1 MEFAKRMWSQ
11 IGAQMDGVPRQTKAL
26 IASTVVILVLA
37 AALLL
42 SIYAGAEE
50 TAPVGLA
57 GTNYAEAIA
66 QLNASGIEAKVEGG
80 MIRVPNESQQ
90 QAYLLLAQGDLLGES
105 PANALDRIFES
116 ASPWETDKSRLQR
129 SNNARARFL
138 SGVLANI
145 SRIKSADVMVDPG
158 QDGIGK
164 RHVPASAM
172 VNIKTATGAVDAE
185 MADAVAALVS
195 GAVAKLDATGVKIVD
210 ARTGRRVEVS
220 DPSNMLPSSS
230 LEMKRNIEQR
240 KRKDIESILAYI
252 PGVSV
257 GVNVLMD
264 SVAARQ
270 ERRMEYEKDQPVK
283 RESNEETL
291 NRDITNAGEPG
302 PRSNTGLSING
313 SGSAGKEQTSN
324 STDTEFFEDKPIV
337 LQQETTLTGNQV
349 KQINVAVN
357 IPRSFFVGLYKQ
369 QNPESQD
376 EPDDAAL
383 LPLVSPQLTKIEQKV
398 EVITF
403 ADVQGTV
410 KVDMVPDTPL
420 VMAAGGGGAI
430 GEMFEGGWAGPA
442 GVSLLA
448 LASLGLMLGMVRKAT
463 RPESLPS
470 IEELAGVPPS
480 LPSDEEL
487 IGEADESEATMQG
500 VELDEEDLKA
510 RRIAEQISDLVRADP
525 AEASRL
531 LGKWVSTND

>member
-11 IGAQMDGVPRQTKAL
+11 IGAQMEGVALTTKAL
-26 IASTVVILVLA
+26 IAALVVILVMAGSLMM
-37 AALLL
+37 L
-42 SIYAGAEE
+42 YAGGEE
-50 TAPVGLA
+50 MVPVGLA
-57 GTNYAEAIA
+57 GANSAEAVA
-66 QLNASGIEAKVEGG
+66 QLGSAGIEAKVVGG
-80 MIRVPNESQQ
+80 MIRVPTDSQH

-105 PANALDRIFES
+105 PASMMDRMFES
-116 ASPWETDKSRLQR
+116 SSPWETDKSRSQR

-138 SGVLANI
+138 GRVIANI

-158 QDGIGK
+158 QNGIGK
-164 RHVPASAM
+164 RHVSASAM
-172 VNIKTATGAVDAE
+172 VNVKTASGPVDTA
-185 MADAVAALVS
+185 MADAIASLVS
-195 GAVAKLDATGVKIVD
+195 GAVARLNFADVNIVD
-210 ARTGRRVEVS
+210 ARTGRSVEVS
-220 DPSNMLPSSS
+220 DPSNMLPSSA
-230 LEMKRNIEQR
+230 LEVKRNIEDR
-240 KRKDIESILAYI
+240 KRKEIENILDYI
-252 PGVSV
+252 PGVRV

-270 ERRMEYEKDQPVK
+270 ERRMEYEKSQPIK
-283 RESNEETL
+283 RESEEETVSR
-291 NRDITNAGEPG
+291 NIANAGEPG

-313 SGSAGKEQTSN
+313 SGGAGKEQTSN
-324 STDTEFFEDKPIV
+324 IADTEFFEDKPV
-337 LQQETTLTGNQV
+337 LLQQETTHTGHQV

>member
-11 IGAQMDGVPRQTKAL
+11 IGAQMDGVALTTKAL
-26 IASTVVILVLA
+26 IAALVVILVMA
-37 AALLL
+37 ASLLML
-42 SIYAGAEE
+42 YAGGEE
-50 TAPVGLA
+50 MAPVGLA
-57 GTNYAEAIA
+57 GANSAEAIA
-66 QLNASGIEAKVEGG
+66 QLGSAGIEAKVVDG
-80 MIRVPNESQQ
+80 MIRVPNESQH

-105 PANALDRIFES
+105 PASTLDRMFDS
-116 ASPWETDKSRLQR
+116 ASPWETDKSRSQR

-138 SGVLANI
+138 SSVLANI

-164 RHVPASAM
+164 RHISASAM
-172 VNIKTATGAVDAE
+172 VNVKTTSGAVDAE
-185 MADAVAALVS
+185 MADAIAALVS
-195 GAVAKLDATGVKIVD
+195 GAVARLDITNVRIVD

-220 DPSNMLPSSS
+220 DPSNMLPSTS
-230 LEMKRNIEQR
+230 LEMKRNIEER
-240 KRKDIESILAYI
+240 KRKDIEDILDYI
-252 PGVSV
+252 PGVRV

-270 ERRMEYEKDQPVK
+270 ERRMEYEKSQPVK
-283 RESNEETL
+283 RESVEETVS
-291 NRDITNAGEPG
+291 RDIANAGEPG

-313 SGSAGKEQTSN
+313 SGGAGKEQTSN
-324 STDTEFFEDKPIV
+324 TTDTEFFEDKPV
-337 LQQETTLTGNQV
+337 LLQQETTLTGNQI

-357 IPRSFFVGLYKQ
+357 VPRSFFIGLYKQ
-369 QNPESQD
+369 QNPDSQD

-383 LPLVSPQLTKIEQKV
+383 APLVGPQLAMIEQKIQV
-398 EVITF
+398 LTL

-410 KVDMVPDTPL
+410 QADMVPDSPTVL
-420 VMAAGGGGAI
+420 TAGGGGAI
-430 GEMFEGGWAGPA
+430 GEMFESGWAGPA

-487 IGEADESEATMQG
+487 IGEAEESEATMQG

-531 LGKWVSTND
+531 LGKWVSIND

>member
-11 IGAQMDGVPRQTKAL
+11 IGAQMQGVALTTKAL
-26 IASTVVILVLA
+26 IAALVVILVMA
-37 AALLL
+37 GALMLL
-42 SIYAGAEE
+42 YAGGEE
-50 TAPVGLA
+50 TVPVGLA
-57 GTNYAEAIA
+57 GANYAEAIA
-66 QLNASGIEAKVEGG
+66 RLNAAGIQAKVQDG
-80 MIRVPNESQQ
+80 MIRVPNDSQQ

-105 PANALDRIFES
+105 PANALDRIFDS
-116 ASPWETDKSRLQR
+116 ASPWETDKSRTQR

-145 SRIKSADVMVDPG
+145 NRIRSADVMVDPG

-172 VNIKTATGAVDAE
+172 VNIKTTTGPVDAA

-195 GAVAKLDATGVKIVD
+195 GAVARLDITKVRIVD

-220 DPSNMLPSSS
+220 DPANMLPSSA
-230 LEMKRNIEQR
+230 LEVKRNIEER
-240 KRKDIESILAYI
+240 KRKQIENILDYI
-252 PGVSV
+252 PGVRV

-264 SVAARQ
+264 SVASRQ

-283 RESNEETL
+283 RDSTEETVS
-291 NRDITNAGEPG
+291 RDIAKAGEPG

-313 SGSAGKEQTSN
+313 SGGAGKEQTSN
-324 STDTEFFEDKPIV
+324 STETEFFENKPVV
-337 LQQETTLTGNQV
+337 LQQETTLTGHQV

-357 IPRSFFVGLYKQ
+357 VPRSFFVGLYKQ
-369 QNPESQD
+369 HNPDKQD

-383 LPLVSPQLTKIEQKV
+383 LPLVGPLLAKIEQKV
-398 EVITF
+398 QVLTL

-410 KVDMVPDTPL
+410 QADMVPDASVRL
-420 VMAAGGGGAI
+420 AAAGGSGI
-430 GEMFEGGWAGPA
+430 GMMFDGGWSGTAGLTLL
-442 GVSLLA
+442 GLVSLA
-448 LASLGLMLGMVRKAT
+448 LMFGLVRKST

-487 IGEADESEATMQG
+487 IGEAEESEATMQG
-500 VELDEEDLKA
+500 VELNKEDLRA

-525 AEASRL
+525 NEASRL
-531 LGKWVSTND
+531 LGKWVSTGD